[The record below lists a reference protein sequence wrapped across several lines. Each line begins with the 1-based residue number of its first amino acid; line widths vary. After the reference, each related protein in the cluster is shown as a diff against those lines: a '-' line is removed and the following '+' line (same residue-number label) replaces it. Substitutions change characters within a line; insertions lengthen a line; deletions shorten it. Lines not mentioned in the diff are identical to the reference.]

1 MAVPFVPPPRNRCT
15 YLTPHDLRRL
25 DWACAPIGKRFGDL
39 PYLVGSVQTRDDYRD
54 IDIRLIMPD
63 EELKAMTGDSQERHW
78 LLNAAFTALIESMV
92 KMPKPIDFQF
102 QSQTEAATEDGP
114 RNPLGMR

>member
-1 MAVPFVPPPRNRCT
+1 MSDELLRQRAT

-25 DWACAPIGKRFGDL
+25 DWACKPIAAAFDNT

-54 IDIRLIMPD
+54 IDIRLILPD
-63 EELKAMTGDSQERHW
+63 AQLEAMTGGSQRLHW
-78 LLNAAFTALIESMV
+78 LLDAAFTSLLESMCR
-92 KMPKPIDFQF
+92 MPKPIDFQF
-102 QSQTEAATEDGP
+102 QSETEAEKETGA

>member
-1 MAVPFVPPPRNRCT
+1 MTEPPKRNRAC
-15 YLTPHDLRRL
+15 YLTPHQMRRL
-25 DWACAPIGKRFGDL
+25 DWACAPIAKKFGDC

-63 EELKAMTGDSQERHW
+63 DELAAMIGGSQERHF
-78 LLNAAFTALIESMV
+78 LLNAAFTALIESMANL
-92 KMPKPIDFQF
+92 PKPIDFQF
-102 QSQTEAATEDGP
+102 QSATEAATEGGP